1 MITAIL
7 VFFSLVI
14 SFFPFRPKLIVF
26 GISSLSASFLLFFE
40 NVLASWPILDLRSFI
55 SSSWDCKDRR
65 RVVPQRQHL
74 NII

>member
-1 MITAIL
+1 
-7 VFFSLVI
+7 
-14 SFFPFRPKLIVF
+14 
-26 GISSLSASFLLFFE
+26 LSASFLLFFE